1 MRAFD
6 VGEGFLFGKAIQM
19 NGQTNG
25 VSQGLQNGKAEL
37 HGQLFSATDQH
48 REGVV
53 GADLEVC
60 QQPDL
65 L

>member
-1 MRAFD
+1 
-6 VGEGFLFGKAIQM
+6 M